1 MKMISFV
8 DVVMGELIH
17 GWFVG
22 GLSME
27 AISMG
32 KTLIT
37 YRDDYISNFYKDKYP
52 ILNAYS

>member
-17 GWFVG
+17 SWFVG

-27 AISMG
+27 AISMQ
-32 KTLIT
+32 TLIT
-37 YRDDYISNFYKDKYP
+37 SEIPVY
-52 ILNAYS
+52 